1 MSHVAVPDEVRI
13 RDARDEDA
21 DDLIALIGACFAE
34 YPGCVL
40 DVDGEIPELRR
51 IASAFSGWGGQF
63 WVAERADRA
72 VASIGW
78 RPAGEALELCKLY
91 VDASVRRQGLA
102 HRLCGLVEQV
112 ARRRGVACVELWS
125 DTRFET
131 AHLLYEKRG
140 YQRGGET
147 RLLHDL
153 SDTVEYYYRLELSST
168 GGDV

>member
-1 MSHVAVPDEVRI
+1 MGPDAEPLALRI
-13 RDARDEDA
+13 REARDEDA
-21 DDLIALIGACFAE
+21 DDLIALVGACFAE

-63 WVAERADRA
+63 WVAERAGRA

-78 RPAGEALELCKLY
+78 VPAGDAVELCKLY
-91 VDASVRRQGLA
+91 VDASERRQGLA
-102 HRLCGLVEQV
+102 HRLCERVEEV
-112 ARRRGVACVELWS
+112 ARRRGAACVELWS

-153 SDTVEYYYRLELSST
+153 SDTVEFYYRLELGT
-168 GGDV
+168 TRGDV